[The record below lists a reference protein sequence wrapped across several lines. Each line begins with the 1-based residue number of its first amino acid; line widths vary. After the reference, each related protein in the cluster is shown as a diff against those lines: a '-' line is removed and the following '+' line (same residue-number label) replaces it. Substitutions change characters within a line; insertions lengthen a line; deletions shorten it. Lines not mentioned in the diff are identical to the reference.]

1 MKKKCLLTIILLSLV
16 SCGLSSKNK
25 NKNSETNLLNTLDDN
40 QKQALITFK
49 NLLQDKKHL
58 SILKKEQ
65 KSFLKALEANQ
76 KNSNLQDKLK
86 KILNSEYDKNQ
97 LNKLFDELGNIKTK
111 QFLQQLYIMLQS
123 IKNGTL
129 TSFSSSNFNDLNQTL
144 EQKKEQALTYIK
156 DQLYVDYYLYINGI
170 QDANYFFERTMFY
183 LNT

>member
-1 MKKKCLLTIILLSLV
+1 M
-16 SCGLSSKNK
+16 
-25 NKNSETNLLNTLDDN
+25 
-40 QKQALITFK
+40 
-49 NLLQDKKHL
+49 
-58 SILKKEQ
+58 
-65 KSFLKALEANQ
+65 
-76 KNSNLQDKLK
+76 
-86 KILNSEYDKNQ
+86 LNSEYDKNQ

-129 TSFSSSNFNDLNQTL
+129 TSFSSSNFNNLNQTL